1 MKNTILTKLALTLA
15 LLSSLIVLEGCSAS
29 LSRMSMGASTVTQVG
44 NDGKVNTWHS
54 KGKVLSEDSSDGWYF
69 TDDKTGKVVI
79 ISGGSITITA
89 D

>member
-1 MKNTILTKLALTLA
+1 MNKNLIMIGILIASSVLLT
-15 LLSSLIVLEGCSAS
+15 GCSAS

-54 KGKVLSEDSSDGWYF
+54 KGKVLSEDHSDGWYF
-69 TDDKTGKVVI
+69 TDSKTGKVVI
-79 ISGGSITITA
+79 ISGGSITIVA